1 MVKEDIFVPTNLYGR
16 EINPLPW
23 QIEAGNYDNLIVSAP
38 TGAGKSVASYIWAGQ
53 KPAKRVI
60 FTAPTKSLSNERWLE
75 LKRAGLDVGL
85 LTGDVRLNEKAKVL
99 CMTQEIYTSEF
110 AKLPDQRV
118 IIDEVHYMFQDPER
132 SRAYALG
139 IHKTHPSSS
148 LLLLSATIT
157 DKGIEILKSLSG
169 REMHVIKVKDRPV
182 KMEFITHPL
191 QLSKGLLEF
200 LPAIFFVFNRSLGT
214 DLVQRL
220 KKLFRSLKAVPT
232 KEEWERAKEIAKRL
246 SITNSFLLSAAKH
259 GVGLYFGDMRY
270 KERVFV
276 EKLFR
281 SQLIKAVVSSDAL
294 AVGVNFPAK
303 SVVFC
308 QLTKAGRPL
317 SKREFLQMAG
327 RAGRPGLWDIGY
339 VGYLAGKG
347 MKDAFTRLVASPLE
361 EEILYIQPS
370 LKSVLTELE
379 YEELW
384 EDGAVEV
391 VCEEEAELV
400 EELSLR
406 SLKKGVVKRQL
417 MDDVRMLRYFLRST
431 EQSQKVYEVL
441 RDIYF
446 DEFELPV
453 NFVIA
458 ERLTK
463 RGQIDA
469 LQTFGELKNKNT
481 QREKLQFLKFFMIIH
496 ERYKVLNLVEFLE
509 KIRQEDEFV
518 LNPELLLSIEER

>member
-1 MVKEDIFVPTNLYGR
+1 MKTKEAIFVPTNLYGKK
-16 EINPLPW
+16 INPLPW
-23 QIEAGNYDNLIVSAP
+23 QLDAGNHDNLIIVAP

-85 LTGDVRLNEKAKVL
+85 LTGDVRLNEKAKIL

-110 AKLPDQRV
+110 ARLPDQRV

-132 SRAYALG
+132 ARAYALG

-157 DKGIEILKSLSG
+157 DKGIEILKSLGG
-169 REMHVIKVKDRPV
+169 RKMHVLKITKRPV
-182 KMEFITHPL
+182 KMEFVHNPL
-191 QLSKGLLEF
+191 QLGKPLLEY
-200 LPAIFFVFNRSLGT
+200 LPAIFFVFSRALGEE
-214 DLVQRL
+214 LAQKL

-246 SITNSFLLSAAKH
+246 SITNTFLLSLAKH

-303 SVVFC
+303 SVIFC
-308 QLTKAGRPL
+308 QLTKVGRPL
-317 SKREFLQMAG
+317 TKREFLQMAG
-327 RAGRPGLWDIGY
+327 RAGRPGLWEIGY

-347 MKDAFTRLVASPLE
+347 MKDAFTRLVSSPLE
-361 EEILYIQPS
+361 EEVLYIQPN
-370 LKSVLTELE
+370 LKGVLMELE

-384 EDGAVEV
+384 DDAAVEA
-391 VCEEEAELV
+391 VCEEEAEIV
-400 EELSLR
+400 EELSLKT
-406 SLKKGVVKRQL
+406 LKKGVVKEKL
-417 MDDVRMLRYFLRST
+417 MDDVRLLRYFLNRT
-431 EQSQKVYEVL
+431 KEPQKVYEIL

-446 DEFELPV
+446 EEFSMPT
-453 NFVIA
+453 NFAIA
-458 ERLTK
+458 QKLAKGRV
-463 RGQIDA
+463 DA
-469 LQTFGELKNKNT
+469 LQTFGELKEKGT
-481 QREKLQFLKFFMIIH
+481 QRERLQFLKFFMLIR
-496 ERYKVLNLVEFLE
+496 EKYEVVNLVEFIE
-509 KIRQEDEFV
+509 KIRKEDEFV
-518 LNPELLLSIEER
+518 LNPELLLSVEN